1 MQAADES
8 RSAFLASVS
17 HELRTPL
24 NAIIGFTELI
34 HAEVFGKITPHKYCG
49 YVQDV
54 SNSATILLHLI
65 EEILEASELD
75 SRRYQLKCETFSLD
89 DLAHNAKLDLEL
101 DANAKDVRI
110 NVDVPAEIFIWAD
123 RSAMRRIMDN
133 LVSNAVKFNRVGGLV
148 EVRARVDDDDGAVV
162 VSVLDTGLGIERQH
176 AAQPFEPFAQDCPL
190 KTRSGAG
197 AGLGLTIVKHL
208 VELHGGNVRLSSS
221 VGVGTAV
228 TIWLP
233 PTRTVA
239 SAVEGARGA
248 SSAVPMLSG
257 TARSHPFGPRA
268 NATVPMRNAV
278 NV

>member
-1 MQAADES
+1 MQAANES
-8 RSAFLASVS
+8 RSAFLANVS

-34 HAEVFGKITPHKYCG
+34 HTEVFGKITPQRYSG

-54 SNSATILLHLI
+54 SNSAAILLNLI
-65 EEILEASELD
+65 DDILEVSELD
-75 SRRYQLKCETFSLD
+75 SREYQLKCEALSLD
-89 DLAHNAKLDLEL
+89 NLAHNAKLDLEL

-110 NVDVPAEIFIWAD
+110 NVDVPAEILIWAD
-123 RSAMRRIMDN
+123 RGAMRRIIDN

-148 EVRARVDDDDGAVV
+148 EVKARVDEDDGAVV
-162 VSVLDTGLGIERQH
+162 VSVLDTGLGIERQQ
-176 AAQPFEPFAQDCPL
+176 ATQSFEPFAQDCPL

-197 AGLGLTIVKHL
+197 TGLGLTIVKHL

-239 SAVEGARGA
+239 SATAGTRSA
-248 SSAVPMLSG
+248 SSSVPMLSG
-257 TARSHPFGPRA
+257 TERSHPFGPRT
-268 NATVPMRNAV
+268 NATMPMRNAA